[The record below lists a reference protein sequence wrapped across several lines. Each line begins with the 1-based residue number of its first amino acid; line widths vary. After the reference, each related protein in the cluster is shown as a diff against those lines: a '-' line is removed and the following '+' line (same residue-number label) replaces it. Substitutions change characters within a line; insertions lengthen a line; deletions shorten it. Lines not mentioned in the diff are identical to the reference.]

1 MKTVQQ
7 NLQTTQTLFAIPL
20 SEAIHDIRHY
30 KKVMTEHLGV
40 PSKGILKAFTI
51 EAKELMEAVGVTD
64 ACPVYPKVR
73 VYLGMKSGDKAYDM
87 RLFITPVNSKGEDV
101 ILHENQETQEGESY
115 VYDFIVPCP
124 NSCDPTSPLFSA

>member
-64 ACPVYPKVR
+64 ACPV
-73 VYLGMKSGDKAYDM
+73 
-87 RLFITPVNSKGEDV
+87 IWE
-101 ILHENQETQEGESY
+101 
-115 VYDFIVPCP
+115 
-124 NSCDPTSPLFSA
+124 